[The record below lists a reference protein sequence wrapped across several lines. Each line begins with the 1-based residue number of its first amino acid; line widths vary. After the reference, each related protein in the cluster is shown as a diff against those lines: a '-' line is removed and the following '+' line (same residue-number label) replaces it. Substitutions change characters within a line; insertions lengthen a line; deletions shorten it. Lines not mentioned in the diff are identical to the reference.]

1 MKVDFSKE
9 LIGYDG
15 EPLKEGEKIIT
26 LAMVCCNALM
36 NQTEE
41 DAKLPGEEKLR
52 RFDLATVVY
61 ASKETTDLKVE
72 DVSLI
77 KGLVGKLYG
86 PMVVGPVWRLLEG
99 E

>member
-15 EPLKEGEKIIT
+15 EPLREGDKAIT
-26 LAMVCCNALM
+26 LSMVCCNALM

-52 RFDLATVVY
+52 RFDLATMIY
-61 ASKETTDLKVE
+61 ASKEAADLKIE
-72 DVSLI
+72 DVSLL
-77 KGLVGKLYG
+77 KTLVGKLYG
-86 PMVVGPVWRLLEG
+86 PLVVGPVWKLLEG

>member
-1 MKVDFSKE
+1 MKVDFSQE

-15 EPLKEGEKIIT
+15 EPLKEGEKVIT
-26 LAMVCCNALM
+26 LAMICCNALM

-52 RFDLATVVY
+52 RFDLATMVY
-61 ASKETTDLKVE
+61 ANKEPSDLKVE
-72 DVSLI
+72 DIALL
-77 KGLVGKLYG
+77 KTLVGKLYG
-86 PMVVGPVWRLLEG
+86 PLVVGPCWKLLEG

>member
-1 MKVDFSKE
+1 MKIDFSKE

-15 EPLKEGEKIIT
+15 EPLKEGERVIT

-41 DAKLPGEEKLR
+41 DTKLPGEEKLR

-61 ASKETTDLKVE
+61 ASKEPADLKVE
-72 DVSLI
+72 DIVLL
-77 KGLVGKLYG
+77 KTQVGKLYG
-86 PMVVGPVWRLLEG
+86 PLVVGPVWKLLEG
-99 E
+99 K

>member
-1 MKVDFSKE
+1 MKIDFSKE

-15 EPLKEGEKIIT
+15 EPLKEGGKILT
-26 LAMVCCNALM
+26 LAMICCNALM

-61 ASKETTDLKVE
+61 ASKEPLDVKVE
-72 DVSLI
+72 DISLL
-77 KGLVGKLYG
+77 KTLVGKLYG
-86 PMVVGPVWRLLEG
+86 PIVVGPVWKMLEG